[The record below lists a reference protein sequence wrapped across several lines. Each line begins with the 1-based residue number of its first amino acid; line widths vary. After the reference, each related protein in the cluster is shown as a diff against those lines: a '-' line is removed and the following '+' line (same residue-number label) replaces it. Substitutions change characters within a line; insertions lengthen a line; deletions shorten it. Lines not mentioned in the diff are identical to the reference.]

1 MLLILNEK
9 FFFPS
14 RPNMQR
20 CHIVMEFQSCSDSA
34 LPSVLQ
40 LTILVL
46 QTIIPIL
53 IRFSQR
59 SFKFRTPSLGEED
72 ISIPVYLDPASV
84 TLAAEF
90 IKYSIACLKLV
101 MARVQEHQ
109 SSVIEVRYD
118 TRYHRIKR
126 DSDTVISPSQSQVL
140 ADTLGRQGKALVRF
154 RYGKSRGENTR
165 ERRNARCSF

>member
-1 MLLILNEK
+1 MVYRNPVQTGYCDLYQKGWQRAGVETFISACLLFEMKI
-9 FFFPS
+9 FPS

-59 SFKFRTPSLGEED
+59 SFKFRAPLLGEED

-84 TLAAEF
+84 ILAAEF

-109 SSVIEVRYD
+109 SSV
-118 TRYHRIKR
+118 
-126 DSDTVISPSQSQVL
+126 
-140 ADTLGRQGKALVRF
+140 TLGII
-154 RYGKSRGENTR
+154 E
-165 ERRNARCSF
+165 